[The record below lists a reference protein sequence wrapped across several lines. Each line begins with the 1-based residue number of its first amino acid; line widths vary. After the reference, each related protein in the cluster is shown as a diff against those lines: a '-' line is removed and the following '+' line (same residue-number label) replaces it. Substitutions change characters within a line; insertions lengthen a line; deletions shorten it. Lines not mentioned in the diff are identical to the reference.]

1 MFATHV
7 HRQPQA
13 LDGSE
18 VVDCCK
24 VAQGEGEL
32 LLSTAPKAAPVQ
44 SVSVLSAADALI
56 EANSPVRRGWDFC
69 TFDLWGVK
77 LRQYRSNDDKYI
89 HRPRIRPGLLLFESH
104 WNIRAF
110 SSPFLSRNELGVPGI
125 SSLTAH
131 AVGHTAETSIHGLR
145 PRGFIPLP
153 TGRISVAELAHHLQ
167 RWSRRSRNR
176 NAGYAT
182 GGRRVSDGY
191 LASSSRRR
199 P

>member
-24 VAQGEGEL
+24 VAQGEGESSKL

-56 EANSPVRRGWDFC
+56 EANSPVRRGRDFC

-77 LRQYRSNDDKYI
+77 LRQYRSTDDKYI
-89 HRPRIRPGLLLFESH
+89 HRPCIRPGLLLFESH

-110 SSPFLSRNELGVPGI
+110 SSPFLSRNGAR
-125 SSLTAH
+125 SSWNFLSHSACCRP
-131 AVGHTAETSIHGLR
+131 HGR
-145 PRGFIPLP
+145 NKH
-153 TGRISVAELAHHLQ
+153 S
-167 RWSRRSRNR
+167 WS
-176 NAGYAT
+176 
-182 GGRRVSDGY
+182 
-191 LASSSRRR
+191 
-199 P
+199 

>member
-24 VAQGEGEL
+24 VAQGEGEGERDRESSKL

-56 EANSPVRRGWDFC
+56 EANSPVRRGRDFC

-77 LRQYRSNDDKYI
+77 LRQYRSTDDKYI
-89 HRPRIRPGLLLFESH
+89 HRPRIRPGLLPFKSH

-110 SSPFLSRNELGVPGI
+110 SSPFLSRNGAR
-125 SSLTAH
+125 SSWNFLPHSACCRP
-131 AVGHTAETSIHGLR
+131 HGR
-145 PRGFIPLP
+145 NKH
-153 TGRISVAELAHHLQ
+153 S
-167 RWSRRSRNR
+167 WS
-176 NAGYAT
+176 
-182 GGRRVSDGY
+182 
-191 LASSSRRR
+191 
-199 P
+199 

>member
-1 MFATHV
+1 ME
-7 HRQPQA
+7 
-13 LDGSE
+13 SS
-18 VVDCCK
+18 K
-24 VAQGEGEL
+24 L

-56 EANSPVRRGWDFC
+56 EANSRRDFC

-77 LRQYRSNDDKYI
+77 LRQYRSTDDKYI
-89 HRPRIRPGLLLFESH
+89 HRPRIRPGLLPFTSH

-110 SSPFLSRNELGVPGI
+110 SSPFLSRIRARSSWNFL
-125 SSLTAH
+125 SLTAH